1 MKLRIRGNSI
11 RFRLTQ
17 SEVEEIGK
25 RGQVED
31 AIEFGRSA
39 SEKLTYALVLSDK
52 TAEIGSK
59 YDSGKIAVIIPKT
72 LAEEW
77 INTEQTSISGEQI
90 LGKDKSS
97 LNILIEKDFA
107 CLSERA
113 GEDESDNFP
122 NPNAGNAC

>member
-17 SEVEEIGK
+17 SEVEEFGK
-25 RGQVED
+25 RGLIED
-31 AIEFGRSA
+31 AIEFGSSA
-39 SEKLTYALVLSDK
+39 KEKMTYALVLSDK
-52 TAEIGSK
+52 TTEISSK

-72 LAEEW
+72 LAVEW
-77 INTEQTSISGEQI
+77 IGSDQTSISGEQI
-90 LGKDKSS
+90 LDQNKS
-97 LNILIEKDFA
+97 LKILIEKDFA

-122 NPNAGNAC
+122 HPDAGNVC